1 MIFGHKDNI
10 EKTLLLD
17 YDLLVHIFITEVTQR
32 GLIQRNVLIRFHLF
46 RKSQLITALA
56 TANLLIGLLIF
67 LFAEYGLDHQKT

>member
-17 YDLLVHIFITEVTQR
+17 YDRLVHIFIIEVTQR

-46 RKSQLITALA
+46 RK
-56 TANLLIGLLIF
+56 N
-67 LFAEYGLDHQKT
+67 